1 VFTRILVPL
10 DGSELAEQVLP
21 HVETLADKFG
31 STVMLLRATTGMLG
45 ADVVA
50 GEPVPISDPTL
61 VERERLE
68 AASYLAALAERLRR
82 SVLAV
87 EHEWAEGSAAEV
99 ILERARHGDVDLIA
113 MATHGRGGLERLVLG
128 SVADAVLR
136 HAPCPVLL
144 VRAREPS

>member
-87 EHEWAEGSAAEV
+87 EHEWQRGLRRRSSLSAP
-99 ILERARHGDVDLIA
+99 GTA
-113 MATHGRGGLERLVLG
+113 MLTSSPWPLMAGAGWSGW
-128 SVADAVLR
+128 S
-136 HAPCPVLL
+136 
-144 VRAREPS
+144 